1 MAAVSYT
8 HLDVYKRQA
17 AMFIVLVGGIF
28 ISAQRMKKDAR
39 AAHKSVETQ
48 VTNRVN
54 ESLKLLESLA
64 VQPEYYDPSL
74 PPLKK
79 VEKLDRI
86 TEKYGYMMICYVDAD
101 MNVYTIG
108 EEPASLAS
116 RDYMQQ
122 LFSTGK
128 PQVTDSF
135 LAGADGVTLN
145 YTVAYPLKKGNK
157 ITGCLFCAIY
167 FDDVVDLS
175 LIHIWITT

>member
-1 MAAVSYT
+1 
-8 HLDVYKRQA
+8 
-17 AMFIVLVGGIF
+17 MFIVLVGGIF

-122 LFSTGK
+122 LFSTTGDR
-128 PQVTDSF
+128 QLFSRCRRGHAE
-135 LAGADGVTLN
+135 LYGGVS
-145 YTVAYPLKKGNK
+145 AEKRE
-157 ITGCLFCAIY
+157 
-167 FDDVVDLS
+167 
-175 LIHIWITT
+175 

>member
-1 MAAVSYT
+1 
-8 HLDVYKRQA
+8 
-17 AMFIVLVGGIF
+17 MFIVLVGGIF

-116 RDYMQQ
+116 
-122 LFSTGK
+122 
-128 PQVTDSF
+128 V
-135 LAGADGVTLN
+135 
-145 YTVAYPLKKGNK
+145 
-157 ITGCLFCAIY
+157 
-167 FDDVVDLS
+167 
-175 LIHIWITT
+175 

>member
-1 MAAVSYT
+1 MSAKRNQRVQRE
-8 HLDVYKRQA
+8 DVLTYSPVLKYMMIFFTA

-116 RDYMQQ
+116 RDYMQ
-122 LFSTGK
+122 
-128 PQVTDSF
+128 
-135 LAGADGVTLN
+135 
-145 YTVAYPLKKGNK
+145 
-157 ITGCLFCAIY
+157 
-167 FDDVVDLS
+167 
-175 LIHIWITT
+175 

>member
-1 MAAVSYT
+1 
-8 HLDVYKRQA
+8 
-17 AMFIVLVGGIF
+17 MFIVLVGGIF

-116 RDYMQQ
+116 RAAASPARKETWRPETAMTWASPDRRR
-122 LFSTGK
+122 
-128 PQVTDSF
+128 
-135 LAGADGVTLN
+135 AA
-145 YTVAYPLKKGNK
+145 
-157 ITGCLFCAIY
+157 
-167 FDDVVDLS
+167 
-175 LIHIWITT
+175 